1 MSESLQ
7 LHSKYS
13 LEMFSGYYI
22 CKRMVII
29 ACSLIHAG
37 WPFSKMHDQQLLC
50 LYKIEVVEGL
60 GSFLS
65 NCLMQLANKQYTT
78 TVSSACLQ
86 PGGWNCFCS
95 VCRAGDCLVLFF
107 FFLKGIWAKLL
118 WRELTSK
125 LSPPFGNE
133 YVAIRQYELRVF

>member
-7 LHSKYS
+7 LHSKDS

-22 CKRMVII
+22 SAREW
-29 ACSLIHAG
+29 LLLHAL
-37 WPFSKMHDQQLLC
+37 WYMQVSPFSKMPDQQLLC
-50 LYKIEVVEGL
+50 LYKIEVVDGQ

-107 FFLKGIWAKLL
+107 FLKGIWAKLL